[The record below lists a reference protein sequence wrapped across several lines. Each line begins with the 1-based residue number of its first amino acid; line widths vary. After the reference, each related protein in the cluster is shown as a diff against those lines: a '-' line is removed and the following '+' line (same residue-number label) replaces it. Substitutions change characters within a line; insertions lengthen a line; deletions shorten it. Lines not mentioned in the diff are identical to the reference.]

1 MEKES
6 GMMRNLVVLFLL
18 AAGGGLHAQTAC
30 ELSLENSRDRMMQH
44 IQYLASDELE
54 GRYPGTEGAEK
65 AREYI
70 SLVLRQNGARPA
82 LYDDGSQWFTVPR
95 LATFPPTQNG
105 LFNDRTYAGA
115 AWKNT
120 YPHPHTANG
129 SASGKIKRVKY
140 GIVAPD
146 LGRNDFRAKNVVGKI
161 ALIEAGTPDGKG
173 PHGKFA
179 KYLDLDT
186 RIDHAIRAGAVGVV
200 LVPGKKDDLLPSPMY
215 KSTRPSSVPVVVIPR
230 RELPKGWTK
239 LETFVQRQTA
249 QAANVCGFVDNRAE
263 KTLVLGA
270 HYDHLGWGLE
280 HSLHRGDPQIHNG
293 ADDNAS
299 GVAVLLEAARLLQ
312 ELPFAKSFNYLIV
325 GFSAEEDGLL
335 GSQHFVQ
342 NRPPEFKNLFA
353 MLNFDMVGRMEKGN
367 PLIVSGVGTA
377 LEWNEVL
384 TQGTCLPLSLKTETA
399 PGSASDHASFYR
411 QGIPVL
417 HFFTGAHGDYHRPT
431 DDVEKIEPL
440 SVEATLRTLLGTVEA
455 LSQSP
460 QLSYQEIKEP
470 EAGRSMSFKVSL
482 GVVPDYAFSGNG
494 MRIAGLSDGKPAQ
507 KAGLL
512 AGDVVVE
519 FGGMPVRDM
528 TSYMTALSAFTKGQK
543 VKVVVLRGTERLTKD
558 ILL

>member
-1 MEKES
+1 
-6 GMMRNLVVLFLL
+6 MMRSAGVLVLL
-18 AAGGGLHAQTAC
+18 AAWSSLGAQTVC
-30 ELSLENSRDRMMQH
+30 ELSLDDSRDRMLQH
-44 IQYLASDELE
+44 IQFLASDELE
-54 GRYPGTEGAEK
+54 GRYPGTDGAEK
-65 AREYI
+65 ARAYI
-70 SLVLRQNGARPA
+70 TQVLAQNGAKPA
-82 LYDDGSQWFTVPR
+82 LDDYGSQWFTVPR
-95 LATFPPTQNG
+95 LASFPPNQNG

-129 SASGKIKRVKY
+129 TASGKIKRVKY

-146 LGRNDFRAKNVVGKI
+146 LGRNDFRNKNVVGKI

-179 KYLDLDT
+179 RYMDLDT
-186 RIDHAIRAGAVGVV
+186 RIDEAIRAGAVGVV

-215 KSTRPSSVPVVVIPR
+215 KSTRPSSVPVVVVPR
-230 RELPKGWTK
+230 REMPKGWTR
-239 LETFVQRQTA
+239 LETFVQRENA
-249 QAANVCGFVDNRAE
+249 QAANVCGFIDNRAE

-280 HSLHRGDPQIHNG
+280 HSLHRGEASIHNG

-299 GVAVLLEAARLLQ
+299 GVAVILEATRLLK
-312 ELPFAKSFNYLIV
+312 ELPFARTFNYLII

-335 GSQHFVQ
+335 GSQYFVQ
-342 NRPPEFKNLFA
+342 NRTPEFKNLFA

-377 LEWNEVL
+377 LEWEEML
-384 TQGTCLPLSLKTETA
+384 HQGTCRPLTLKTESA

-417 HFFTGAHGDYHRPT
+417 HFFTGAHGDYHRPS

-455 LSQSP
+455 LSRSP
-460 QLSYQEIKEP
+460 QLTLQDVKEP

-494 MRIAGLSDGKPAQ
+494 MRIAGISEGKAAS

-519 FGGMPVRDM
+519 LGGIPVRDM
-528 TSYMTALSAFTKGQK
+528 TSYMTALAAFSKGQK
-543 VKVVVLRGTERLTKD
+543 AKVVVLRNQERLVKEVQF
-558 ILL
+558 

>member
-1 MEKES
+1 
-6 GMMRNLVVLFLL
+6 
-18 AAGGGLHAQTAC
+18 
-30 ELSLENSRDRMMQH
+30 
-44 IQYLASDELE
+44 
-54 GRYPGTEGAEK
+54 
-65 AREYI
+65 
-70 SLVLRQNGARPA
+70 
-82 LYDDGSQWFTVPR
+82 
-95 LATFPPTQNG
+95 
-105 LFNDRTYAGA
+105 
-115 AWKNT
+115 
-120 YPHPHTANG
+120 
-129 SASGKIKRVKY
+129 
-140 GIVAPD
+140 
-146 LGRNDFRAKNVVGKI
+146 VGKI

-215 KSTRPSSVPVVVIPR
+215 KSTRPSSVPVVVVPR
-230 RELPKGWTK
+230 RELPKGRTR
-239 LETFVQRQTA
+239 LETFVQRQSA
-249 QAANVCGFVDNRAE
+249 QTANVCGFVDNRSE

-280 HSLHRGDPQIHNG
+280 HSLHRGEPQIHNG

-342 NRPPEFKNLFA
+342 NRPAEFKNLFA